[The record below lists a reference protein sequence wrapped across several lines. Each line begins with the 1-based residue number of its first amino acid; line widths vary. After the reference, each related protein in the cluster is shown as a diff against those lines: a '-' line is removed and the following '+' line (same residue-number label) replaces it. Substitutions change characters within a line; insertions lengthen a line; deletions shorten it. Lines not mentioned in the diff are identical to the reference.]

1 MATLRELL
9 QDGRPAIGGWC
20 SIPSPVTA
28 EIVGRSG
35 FDWVCIDTQHGLI
48 GYDQMVPMLQALSA
62 TGTPVLVRVPW
73 NRPEHVMKALDAG
86 AHGIIVPMV
95 NTADEA
101 ARAVEAAKYPPGGTR
116 SWGPLRAAMAAP
128 SYSAPEANR
137 RTFVAVMIETPEGMR
152 NMTDILAVPGVGAIY
167 VGPSD
172 LGISHGMRPD
182 LAVRDTDHEELVRTV
197 LRSCQRAGVHAGIH
211 CDSPRTAQR
220 WLDLGFQLT
229 SLSSDAELLHAA
241 ARTAAQ
247 QLRTGSG
254 DDSPGRDSP
263 ADND

>member
-1 MATLRELL
+1 RSTPQIGAAGPAGDHRGRPAAPVRNPTRGREPGRTPTAAAAGGVWTAATVASNDVRHRRPESHRRRRPRHRRARTDRGRRMATLRELL

-152 NMTDILAVPGVGAIY
+152 N
-167 VGPSD
+167 
-172 LGISHGMRPD
+172 
-182 LAVRDTDHEELVRTV
+182 
-197 LRSCQRAGVHAGIH
+197 
-211 CDSPRTAQR
+211 
-220 WLDLGFQLT
+220 
-229 SLSSDAELLHAA
+229 
-241 ARTAAQ
+241 
-247 QLRTGSG
+247 
-254 DDSPGRDSP
+254 
-263 ADND
+263 